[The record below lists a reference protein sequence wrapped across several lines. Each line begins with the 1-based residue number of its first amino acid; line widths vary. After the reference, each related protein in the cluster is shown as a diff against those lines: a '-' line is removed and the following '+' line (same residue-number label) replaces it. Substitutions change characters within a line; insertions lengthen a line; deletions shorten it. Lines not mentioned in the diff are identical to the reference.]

1 MRVIPESAV
10 CIHFDIYVFIE
21 KNSQFNKNI
30 SDKSY
35 HQTFIDCN
43 IRLFGCCLK
52 LNISAIVM
60 TRVN

>member
-1 MRVIPESAV
+1 MRVIPETRCVHS
-10 CIHFDIYVFIE
+10 FDIYVFIE

-52 LNISAIVM
+52 LSISAIVM